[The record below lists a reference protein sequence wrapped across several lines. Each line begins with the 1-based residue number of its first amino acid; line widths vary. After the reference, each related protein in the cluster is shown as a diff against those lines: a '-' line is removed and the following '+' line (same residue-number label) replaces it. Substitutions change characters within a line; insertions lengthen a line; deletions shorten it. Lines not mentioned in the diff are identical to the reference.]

1 MKKLF
6 GLTVLLAAVLFSSCS
21 FNNTR
26 KKGSVDFSIP
36 IGEIIALR
44 NEIAEDAVIEKEYD
58 ENQEEIESESEY
70 KELYSFLV
78 QIKGDKGYHE
88 IRYEY
93 LDDTDMEE
101 LDNAKFHF
109 SFDNLP
115 ADQIYKVMIDVY
127 SEEKHIGHEEE
138 RSHALLI
145 YSGDKD
151 NIIVFPGEITRE
163 TLVLEKTDAYSY
175 SNFNVVV
182 KYKYGT
188 SEKSQTIDLK
198 DPENIP
204 AAFTRYEQI
213 DDNDVTTYTYY
224 FKEFTE
230 ENPKTEEDDSAMY
243 WGYEDQDPKNW
254 YEITDLSFQLRDDS
268 HFWGFDFKQPRDVY
282 TEGADEPERVEISLE
297 FDEDGICPVYEYLNG
312 ESHLFNYPLSAE
324 LKAETATIS
333 TSMWAPI
340 IIFSKITFTEKEPEE
355 NPNTGDDPEED
366 PNANQGTTEET
377 FTDTQS
383 GEITI

>member
-127 SEEKHIGHEEE
+127 AEQKRMGHDEES
-138 RSHALLI
+138 SHALLI

-151 NIIVFPGEITRE
+151 NIVVFPGETTRE
-163 TLVLEKTDAYSY
+163 ELVLEEANAYSY
-175 SNFNVVV
+175 SNFNIVV
-182 KYKYGT
+182 T
-188 SEKSQTIDLK
+188 
-198 DPENIP
+198 
-204 AAFTRYEQI
+204 
-213 DDNDVTTYTYY
+213 
-224 FKEFTE
+224 
-230 ENPKTEEDDSAMY
+230 
-243 WGYEDQDPKNW
+243 
-254 YEITDLSFQLRDDS
+254 
-268 HFWGFDFKQPRDVY
+268 
-282 TEGADEPERVEISLE
+282 
-297 FDEDGICPVYEYLNG
+297 
-312 ESHLFNYPLSAE
+312 
-324 LKAETATIS
+324 
-333 TSMWAPI
+333 
-340 IIFSKITFTEKEPEE
+340 
-355 NPNTGDDPEED
+355 
-366 PNANQGTTEET
+366 
-377 FTDTQS
+377 
-383 GEITI
+383 